1 MVRIRLASTTVCEAS
16 SVYFYARTTTGGGAV
31 QVGST
36 GHALPYW
43 VKVTRSGS
51 TFSSYASLDGV
62 NWTQLGTETIT
73 MATNTYV
80 GLVVSSASNST
91 LATATFDNVSVSS
104 SASPAP
110 QITSLSAT
118 TGSVGSQ
125 IVITGTGFGASQSG
139 SAVTLAGT
147 PVTVN
152 SWSGTAIA
160 VTIPRGATSGPI
172 VVCVAPTMTNS
183 NPVYFNVTAQPLPT
197 TWLDQDLGSVVATG
211 TATFAN
217 GVYTVTGSGNG
228 MSQASDNLHFVYQP
242 LSGDGSIVA
251 RLVSSPGGEAGVMI
265 RETLNSGSTAA
276 FAFFQSYMFFGYRT
290 TTGAAA
296 TVPGGTV
303 ISGLPYWLKLAR
315 SGNTFTAYISH
326 NGLYWTQLGTTQT
339 IAMGTNVYIGLAVS
353 GTVSA
358 SDTSTFDNV
367 SINSTVNP
375 APSITNLF
383 GTTGPVGSALVVSG
397 TGFGVSQGNSLVFL
411 NGTPLTITNWTNTSI
426 LATIPTGATSGDVV
440 VSVAPNMNDSNPMV
454 FNVTAS
460 PLPVPWL
467 DQDVGVDGLA
477 GSATFVNGTFT
488 VQGAGAGVWHASDAM
503 HFVYQGL
510 SGDGSI
516 IARLASSQGTTEAG
530 VMIRQSLDPGAV
542 SVAVFKDSTN
552 AYISFGYRTS
562 AGASTTNGGGSNSVT
577 LPYWVKLVRAGN
589 TFSAYTSMN
598 GYFWTQLGTTQT
610 VTMSQDVLIGLF
622 VDGQGVNLGT
632 ATFDGVSVSTAAS
645 PAPVINA
652 LSATTGPVGSEIQ
665 ISGSG
670 FGSSAGS
677 SIVTL
682 NGSPVTIDSWDSS
695 SIIVTIPIGATSGPM
710 VVSVAPSMND
720 SNPVGFTV
728 TSQALPLPWLD
739 QDIGP
744 VSIAGSATYSGG
756 VFTVKGAGNNM
767 TGTADGMHFLYQPL
781 TGDGS
786 IVARL
791 ASVQGTVITAAAMI
805 RGSLDPS
812 AVDAY
817 TSGTASNTYIFFYY
831 RSTTGGTATDQGNSA
846 AVTLPYWLKVVRNGN
861 TLTGYMSPDGVTWSQ
876 VNASETITMPQT
888 IYVGMAVGTTSATLS
903 TATFD
908 NVSIINGSTP
918 VVTGI
923 SPALAGIGWSI
934 TITGSNF
941 GATQGTS
948 TVTFNGAAATS
959 ITSWSNSQ
967 IVALVPAGATTG
979 PVAVTVNSIQSVAN
993 PTITIL
999 NPVITS
1005 VSPPGAEL
1013 GGQVTVA
1020 GSGFGNYVGSV
1031 GVSINGVTQHVYAS
1045 SDTSIQFTVVSG
1057 TTSGPLTA
1065 SVQGGINSNSVPFT
1079 IEPTISITGISPTAG
1094 SPADVV
1100 TITGT
1105 GFGSTQ
1111 SDSVV
1116 TFDGVTANVITWSDT
1131 SIQAVVPAGAAT
1143 GPVTVEVADRTADG
1157 PVFTVSGATV
1167 VTDSLGNQ
1175 STYVSAIAGGN
1186 WDVTTAQGSGCS
1198 SCTIRGNLTY
1208 QYDISGHVVSTT
1220 DELGNLTS
1228 NTYDSNGNVTSVT
1241 QPTVTGGTPITTYTY
1256 NSFGEV
1262 LTMTD
1267 PLGNVTTN
1275 TYDAHGNLLTVTT
1288 PKPNGSTAA
1297 SKTQFAYNS
1306 LGELTSITDPLGR
1319 ITAITYTPQ
1328 GYIATI
1334 TDPQN
1339 NVTTYAYDSRGNRT
1353 SVTDAMSNVTT
1364 FAYDTGNRLTGITY
1378 PDQTTASF
1386 TYDYRGRR
1394 ITATDQNGKTTTYAY
1409 DDADRL
1415 TSVTDAAGNVTSYTY
1430 DTENNLLSITDANQ
1444 HTTSF
1449 AYDAFGRVTKT
1460 TFPSGNIETYQYDAD
1475 NNLTSKTDRNS
1486 NTIQY
1491 VYDALNRLTQKNEP
1505 GAISAEYTYDLVGK
1519 ILQVNDPTGTYAFA
1533 YDNMGRLTGT
1543 TTTYSFLPN
1552 TPYTNS
1558 YSYDADSNRT
1568 GFTAPDGSTN
1578 TYTYDTLNRL
1588 STLANSWAGSF
1599 GFSYDALSRRTQMT
1613 RPNGIATNYSYDKL
1627 SHLLSVLHQ
1636 AGTSTIDGDAYTLDA
1651 AGNRTAKTD
1660 YLAGV
1665 TSNYTYDKI
1674 YELTQVMQGTNTTES
1689 YSYDAVGN
1697 RLSSL
1702 GVASYSYNNSNELT
1716 SSSQG
1721 GYTYDAN
1728 GNTLTDASGKS
1739 YAWDF
1744 ENHLEQVTL
1753 PNSGGTVAFLYDP
1766 FGRRIQK
1773 VYTTG
1778 ANPPTTTTTNY
1789 LYDGDNEIEQADSNG
1804 NLLSRF
1810 AQAEDID
1817 QPLARSASG
1826 TTSFYEQDGL
1836 GSVTSLTNSSG
1847 TLAQSYAFDSFG
1859 KIINFSGNI
1868 ANPFRYTGRDF
1879 DSETGLY
1886 SYRARYYDPGMGRFL
1901 SEDPSGFKAGAN
1913 FYIYVAND
1921 PQDSTDPTGL
1931 YKLTGFTPEQTVDFN
1946 NAVNDLKKKLEGCP
1960 SCVSDPSLRNRLL
1973 GFLNGGNNGSGIN
1986 FIFSKTKLGPGYC
1999 AQSDGVFGRTHI
2011 ADWKTTPGCQCLP
2024 KTIVHELVH
2033 QTWKNVFTFW
2043 PFGDPENEPAN
2054 IDRGCYPK
2062 GTCKW

>member
-1 MVRIRLASTTVCEAS
+1 MVIRESLA
-16 SVYFYARTTTGGGAV
+16 
-31 QVGST
+31 
-36 GHALPYW
+36 P
-43 VKVTRSGS
+43 
-51 TFSSYASLDGV
+51 
-62 NWTQLGTETIT
+62 
-73 MATNTYV
+73 
-80 GLVVSSASNST
+80 
-91 LATATFDNVSVSS
+91 
-104 SASPAP
+104 
-110 QITSLSAT
+110 
-118 TGSVGSQ
+118 
-125 IVITGTGFGASQSG
+125 
-139 SAVTLAGT
+139 
-147 PVTVN
+147 
-152 SWSGTAIA
+152 
-160 VTIPRGATSGPI
+160 GATS
-172 VVCVAPTMTNS
+172 VS
-183 NPVYFNVTAQPLPT
+183 LFK
-197 TWLDQDLGSVVATG
+197 S
-211 TATFAN
+211 
-217 GVYTVTGSGNG
+217 SGE
-228 MSQASDNLHFVYQP
+228 Q
-242 LSGDGSIVA
+242 
-251 RLVSSPGGEAGVMI
+251 
-265 RETLNSGSTAA
+265 
-276 FAFFQSYMFFGYRT
+276 FFRFYYRT
-290 TTGAAA
+290 
-296 TVPGGTV
+296 
-303 ISGLPYWLKLAR
+303 S
-315 SGNTFTAYISH
+315 
-326 NGLYWTQLGTTQT
+326 
-339 IAMGTNVYIGLAVS
+339 
-353 GTVSA
+353 
-358 SDTSTFDNV
+358 
-367 SINSTVNP
+367 
-375 APSITNLF
+375 
-383 GTTGPVGSALVVSG
+383 
-397 TGFGVSQGNSLVFL
+397 
-411 NGTPLTITNWTNTSI
+411 
-426 LATIPTGATSGDVV
+426 TGAT
-440 VSVAPNMNDSNPMV
+440 
-454 FNVTAS
+454 
-460 PLPVPWL
+460 
-467 DQDVGVDGLA
+467 
-477 GSATFVNGTFT
+477 
-488 VQGAGAGVWHASDAM
+488 
-503 HFVYQGL
+503 
-510 SGDGSI
+510 
-516 IARLASSQGTTEAG
+516 
-530 VMIRQSLDPGAV
+530 
-542 SVAVFKDSTN
+542 
-552 AYISFGYRTS
+552 
-562 AGASTTNGGGSNSVT
+562 TTNGGGSGAVS
-577 LPYWVKLVRAGN
+577 LPYWAKLVRSGN
-589 TFSAYTSMN
+589 TFSAYVSMN
-598 GYFWTQLGTTQT
+598 GYYWTQVGTMQT
-610 VTMSQDVLIGLF
+610 ITMAQNALIGL
-622 VDGQGVNLGT
+622 VVSSQSNSTLGS
-632 ATFDGVSVSTAAS
+632 ATFDSVSISTTAN
-645 PAPVINA
+645 PAPVITA
-652 LSATTGPVGSEIQ
+652 LSATTGPVGSEVE

-670 FGSSAGS
+670 FSSSAGNS
-677 SIVTL
+677 LVTL
-682 NGSPVTIDSWDSS
+682 NGSPVTIDSWDAT
-695 SIIVTIPIGATSGPM
+695 SIIVTIPVGATSGPM

-739 QDIGP
+739 QDVGP

-756 VFTVKGAGNNM
+756 VFTVKGTGNTM
-767 TGTADGMHFLYQPL
+767 SSTADGMHFVYQPL

-786 IVARL
+786 IVVRL
-791 ASVQGTVITAAAMI
+791 ASVQGSVITAAAMI
-805 RGSLDPS
+805 RGTLDPS

-817 TSGTASNTYIFFYY
+817 TSATASNTFIFFYY
-831 RSTTGGTATDQGNSA
+831 RTTAGGTATDQGNSA

-908 NVSIINGSTP
+908 NVSIINGTTP

-923 SPALAGIGWSI
+923 SPDLAGIGWSV

-959 ITSWSNSQ
+959 ITSWSTSQ

-1005 VSPPGAEL
+1005 VSPPGAEI
-1013 GGQVTVA
+1013 GGQVTIN
-1020 GSGFGNYVGSV
+1020 GSGFGNYIGSV
-1031 GVSINGVTQHVYAS
+1031 AVNINGVTQHVFAS
-1045 SDTSIQFTVVSG
+1045 SDTSIQFSVVSG
-1057 TTSGPLTA
+1057 TTSGSLDA
-1065 SVQGGINSNSVPFT
+1065 VVQGGITSNSVPFT

-1131 SIQAVVPAGAAT
+1131 SIQAVVPAGAAS
-1143 GPVTVEVADRTADG
+1143 GPVTVEVAGRTADG
-1157 PVFTVSGATV
+1157 PVFTVSGATQ

-1186 WDVTTAQGSGCS
+1186 WNVTTAQGSGCS
-1198 SCTIRGNLTY
+1198 TCTVRGNHTY
-1208 QYDISGHVVSTT
+1208 QYDSSGRVLSTT
-1220 DELGNLTS
+1220 DELGYVTS

-1241 QPTVTGGTPITTYTY
+1241 QPTVTGGTPVTTYTY
-1256 NSFGEV
+1256 NGFGEV

-1288 PKPNGSTAA
+1288 PKPNSSTSA

-1364 FAYDTGNRLTGITY
+1364 FAYDTGNRLAGITY

-1444 HTTSF
+1444 HATSF
-1449 AYDAFGRVTKT
+1449 AYDAFGRMTKT

-1475 NNLTSKTDRNS
+1475 NNLTSKTDRDS

-1543 TTTYSFLPN
+1543 TTTYSLLPN
-1552 TPYTNS
+1552 TPYTNA
-1558 YSYDADSNRT
+1558 YTYDADSNRT

-1588 STLANSWAGSF
+1588 TTLANSWAGSF

-1689 YSYDAVGN
+1689 YSYDPVGN
-1697 RLSSL
+1697 RLSSV

-1716 SSSQG
+1716 STPSGS
-1721 GYTYDAN
+1721 YTYDYN

-1744 ENHLEQVTL
+1744 ENRLKQVTL
-1753 PNSGGTVAFLYDP
+1753 PSSGGTVTFLYDP

-1778 ANPPTTTTTNY
+1778 SNPPTTTTTNY
-1789 LYDGDNEIEQADSNG
+1789 LFDGESLIETVDQSGAIVA
-1804 NLLSRF
+1804 RF
-1810 AQAEDID
+1810 AQGRGID
-1817 QPLARSASG
+1817 EPLAESAANG
-1826 TTSFYEQDGL
+1826 VNYYEQNGL
-1836 GSVTSLTNSSG
+1836 ASVSSLTNPSGVVTQTYTYDSFGKVTNSSG
-1847 TLAQSYAFDSFG
+1847 N
-1859 KIINFSGNI
+1859 IGNS
-1868 ANPFRYTGRDF
+1868 FRYTGRDF
-1879 DSETGLY
+1879 DNESGLY
-1886 SYRARYYDPGMGRFL
+1886 YYRARYYDPNSGRFL
-1901 SEDPSGFKAGAN
+1901 SGDPLWFQEGMNLFA
-1913 FYIYVAND
+1913 YVHND
-1921 PQDSTDPTGL
+1921 SPNYFDPTGMAQL
-1931 YKLTGFTPEQTVDFN
+1931 CCRPAHVPIANFWAWLTRQDQPCHCFVRLSNGDTLGGYFDHGALVPRRDDNTDFN
-1946 NAVNDLKKKLEGCP
+1946 RFKNQAKCTDLPGKPCESDKDAQNNFDTARRGVYILNGTSNAVAVHISGGLPLPGCAWGQTP
-1960 SCVSDPSLRNRLL
+1960 PTLPSLPSLPRFHWPPWPGFPDMSLRFL
-1973 GFLNGGNNGSGIN
+1973 G
-1986 FIFSKTKLGPGYC
+1986 
-1999 AQSDGVFGRTHI
+1999 
-2011 ADWKTTPGCQCLP
+2011 
-2024 KTIVHELVH
+2024 
-2033 QTWKNVFTFW
+2033 
-2043 PFGDPENEPAN
+2043 GD
-2054 IDRGCYPK
+2054 
-2062 GTCKW
+2062 